1 MTFLQ
6 AIRVEV
12 IFQQSFLLSALSRL
26 TTTSAGGRLLLRLL
40 LRLSPLVKFQLTA
53 PCFLPAAVS
62 WELQHHEASA
72 LLSTLVKFT
81 SQKEAARVLK
91 QPREAAHCIGIG
103 YPIKSHQ
110 DLIFFPKA
118 KLHTHFSRRFQ
129 EAKQCKAG

>member
-6 AIRVEV
+6 AISRSHISTVV
-12 IFQQSFLLSALSRL
+12 FLSALSRL
-26 TTTSAGGRLLLRLL
+26 TTTSAGGRLL